1 MSTFSV
7 VELEYKY
14 DINKYLNAVR
24 QDNKMDL
31 QEEPKVSSDPVNQP
45 EMKLVNVPITDE
57 SVALNVM
64 VSFLSLANKRG
75 VFGIDESAKIW
86 ECVKMFQKS

>member
-1 MSTFSV
+1 
-7 VELEYKY
+7 
-14 DINKYLNAVR
+14 
-24 QDNKMDL
+24 MDL
-31 QEEPKVSSDPVNQP
+31 QEEPKVTTAPVTQP
-45 EMKLVNVPITDE
+45 EMKLVDVPITDE

>member
-1 MSTFSV
+1 
-7 VELEYKY
+7 
-14 DINKYLNAVR
+14 
-24 QDNKMDL
+24 MDP
-31 QEEPKVSSDPVNQP
+31 QEEPKVSTAPVNQP
-45 EMKLVNVPITDE
+45 EMKLVNVPINDE

>member
-1 MSTFSV
+1 M
-7 VELEYKY
+7 
-14 DINKYLNAVR
+14 NKYLNATHKH
-24 QDNKMDL
+24 NKMES
-31 QEEPKVSSDPVNQP
+31 QEEPKVSTAPVNKP
-45 EMKLVNVPITDE
+45 EMKLVDVPITDE

-64 VSFLSLANKRG
+64 VSFLYLANKRG